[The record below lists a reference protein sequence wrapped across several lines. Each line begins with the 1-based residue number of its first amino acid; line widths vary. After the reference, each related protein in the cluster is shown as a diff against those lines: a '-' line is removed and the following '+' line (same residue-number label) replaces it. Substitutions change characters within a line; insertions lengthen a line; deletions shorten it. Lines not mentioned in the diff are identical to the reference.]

1 MISALGTRPMML
13 TQDAANQKLHPAIVD
28 GVQRAL
34 SSVDDQSVHA
44 VLHPVGVD
52 VCLAVIV
59 DGGNSLIPAVQR
71 EPGHDGLHDA
81 YAALG
86 VGHLITG

>member
-1 MISALGTRPMML
+1 M
-13 TQDAANQKLHPAIVD
+13 D

-34 SSVDDQSVHA
+34 FSVDDQSVHA

-52 VCLAVIV
+52 VCLALIV
-59 DGGNSLIPAVQR
+59 DGGNGLIPAVQR
-71 EPGHDGLHDA
+71 EPGHDGLHNA

-86 VGHLITG
+86 VGHLITGYNMGCSGLRNGVRHKANSFVFVWK